1 MAEQTSSFF
10 CRTSLL
16 FLKETGMKTTWIV
29 AADKSRARIFEVQ
42 GLQQNFREIED
53 FINPAGDMEQK
64 DLLSDRRGHFSGNGR
79 TNQQGGDSQ
88 PKVDA
93 VQHETELF
101 SKQLSEYLDKARI
114 EHRYDKL
121 CLIAFPKFLGMM
133 RQNLSK
139 EAQKLVEDEVS
150 KDISWFDERE
160 VKDYIKSKLH

>member
-1 MAEQTSSFF
+1 
-10 CRTSLL
+10 
-16 FLKETGMKTTWIV
+16 MKTTWIV

-42 GLQQNFREIED
+42 GVQQNFREIED

-64 DLLSDRRGHFSGNGR
+64 DLLSDERGHFNGNGR
-79 TNQQGGDSQ
+79 AQQGSDAQ

-101 SKQLSEYLDKARI
+101 SRQLSDYLDKARM

-121 CLIAFPKFLGMM
+121 CLIAFPKFLGLM

-139 EAQKLVEDEVS
+139 EAQKLVQDEMS
-150 KDISWFDERE
+150 KDISWFNARDVE
-160 VKDYIKSKLH
+160 DYIKTRLH